1 MYDVNVFGIISV
13 TQGFAP
19 LLIASKGTIINIGS
33 VAGFSPVPWQGYY
46 NASKASV
53 HLLSHQLRLELSPWG
68 VKVIEIITGGIRTHF
83 WQNVYSSPTLPENS
97 LYLPARKEIESIMQ
111 GELIDKEK
119 GKDADVDVYAE
130 AVVSNALKSN
140 PTKEHWV
147 GSNSFI
153 VWFASNFWPQFIWVR
168 SALLV
173 PLMMLYGSFQPNRIL
188 FFPGFSTWQSHS
200 RRSKRK
206 QGKRSR
212 CRSPGV
218 GEYEWVIPSHVYFHC
233 LLLTRHII

>member
-1 MYDVNVFGIISV
+1 VPLSDAKKLYDVNVFGIISV

-33 VAGFSPVPWQGYY
+33 IAGFSPVPWQGYY

-53 HLLSHQLRLELSPWG
+53 HLLSSQLRLELSPWG

-83 WQNVYSSPTLPENS
+83 WQNVYSPPTLPESS

-119 GKDADVDVYAE
+119 GKDADVDVYTE

-140 PTKEHWV
+140 PTTQHWV
-147 GSNSFI
+147 GSNSSL

-168 SALLV
+168 SALFV
-173 PLMMLYGSFQPNRIL
+173 PLMLLYG
-188 FFPGFSTWQSHS
+188 
-200 RRSKRK
+200 
-206 QGKRSR
+206 
-212 CRSPGV
+212 
-218 GEYEWVIPSHVYFHC
+218 
-233 LLLTRHII
+233 